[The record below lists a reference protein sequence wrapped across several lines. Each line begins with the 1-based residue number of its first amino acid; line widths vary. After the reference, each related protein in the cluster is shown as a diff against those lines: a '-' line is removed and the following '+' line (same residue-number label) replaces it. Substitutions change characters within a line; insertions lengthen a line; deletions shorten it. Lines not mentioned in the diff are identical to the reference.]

1 MPLSIHSTRATV
13 WIYGPALLNDALCTQ
28 WCRDDRRGCLRG
40 GGLRGGCGFDSLR
53 HGPGIFR
60 SQREWSPRVES
71 LGILG
76 RRLESFVGGA
86 RWPGGNASLG
96 LARLDFYEYGLR
108 LHGSI
113 RALDRLLPDVQLRY
127 SEVECAES
135 VVSTSRA
142 RGLRLRFPQQ
152 NGWII
157 FWTTMPVEQL
167 LGRLA
172 TVDAPIRAETRRI
185 SFLTGLDL

>member
-1 MPLSIHSTRATV
+1 MTIAVVAFAVVVFVGAVASTRYV
-13 WIYGPALLNDALCTQ
+13 MV
-28 WCRDDRRGCLRG
+28 RE
-40 GGLRGGCGFDSLR
+40 
-53 HGPGIFR
+53 IFR

-76 RRLESFVGGA
+76 QRVESFVGGA

-108 LHGSI
+108 LHGST

-127 SEVECAES
+127 SELECAEP
-135 VVSTSRA
+135 VVSTARS